1 MDEVKMDLD
10 QIVSRLD
17 WLDEERR
24 KDKTLIVTLEEKI
37 KGLENNIRGFSTQ
50 YNELNGELARI
61 GALLSRIEVAEGS
74 IAQVK
79 LDVSRFMENID
90 KQRADSARE
99 ADKIRRADIE
109 STNKSFGELQKGL
122 ENVNEIKK
130 SLQLR
135 VDEEFRL
142 SRLLDGIKKEMES
155 TNRSEEDMKRT
166 QRMVEDNYRQDS
178 KRVSDMQADISI
190 LRKRADE
197 QRGKIDLLTETSRKT
212 DLKINEIQSSEN
224 ERKQAQA
231 NFIEKQ
237 NMLTID
243 RDRTWKE
250 WNQQFEDIIQKATS
264 MDSQIQTLDMTN
276 RAVKRSQD
284 AFDDIIQRFDRRVN
298 EITEMQ
304 RLVEERFRQE
314 WNNFKADDQ
323 KRWTNYTLSNDE
335 KQREL
340 SRQVDKQND
349 RLIIVE
355 DATHEIRDLVNQ
367 INEEIQN
374 RLQALLAM
382 SHQWMDDYDRLFGK
396 TKQV

>member
-10 QIVSRLD
+10 QIITRLD

-24 KDKTLIVTLEEKI
+24 KDKTLIVNLEEKI
-37 KGLENNIRGFSTQ
+37 KGLENSLTGFTSQ
-50 YNELNGELARI
+50 YSELSGELARM
-61 GALLSRIEVAEGS
+61 GVLLSRIEASESS

-79 LDVSRFMENID
+79 QDMSRFMETID
-90 KQRADSARE
+90 KQRVENARE

-109 STNKSFGELQKGL
+109 SFNKTFGELQKGL
-122 ENVNEIKK
+122 EGVSEIKK
-130 SLQLR
+130 SLQMR

-142 SRLLDGIKKEMES
+142 SRLLDGIKKEID
-155 TNRSEEDMKRT
+155 TANRSEEDFKRM
-166 QRMVEDNYRQDS
+166 QRVMEDNYRQDS

-197 QRGKIDLLTETSRKT
+197 QRGKTDLLTETSRKL

-224 ERKQAQA
+224 ERKQNQMS
-231 NFIEKQ
+231 FIEKQ
-237 NMLTID
+237 NMQTID

-264 MDSQIQTLDMTN
+264 LDSQIQTLEMTN
-276 RAVKRSQD
+276 RAIKRSQD
-284 AFDDIIQRFDRRVN
+284 AFDEIIQRFDRRVN

-314 WNNFKADDQ
+314 WTNFKADDQ

-340 SRQVDKQND
+340 SRQVEKQNG
-349 RLIIVE
+349 RLVIVE
-355 DATHEIRDLVNQ
+355 DATHELKDLVNQ

-374 RLQALLAM
+374 RLQGLLAI

-396 TKQV
+396 NRQV

>member
-1 MDEVKMDLD
+1 MDLD
-10 QIVSRLD
+10 QIITRLD

-24 KDKTLIVTLEEKI
+24 KDKTLIVNLEEKI
-37 KGLENNIRGFSTQ
+37 KGLENSLTGFTSQ
-50 YNELNGELARI
+50 YSELSGELARM
-61 GALLSRIEVAEGS
+61 GVLLSRIEASESS

-79 LDVSRFMENID
+79 QDMSRFMETID
-90 KQRADSARE
+90 KQRVENARE

-109 STNKSFGELQKGL
+109 SFNKTFGELQKGL
-122 ENVNEIKK
+122 EGVSEIKK
-130 SLQLR
+130 SLQMR

-142 SRLLDGIKKEMES
+142 SRLLDGIKKEID
-155 TNRSEEDMKRT
+155 TANRSEEDFKRM
-166 QRMVEDNYRQDS
+166 QRVMEDNYRQDS

-197 QRGKIDLLTETSRKT
+197 QRGKTDLLTETSRKL

-224 ERKQAQA
+224 ERKQNQMS
-231 NFIEKQ
+231 FIEKQ
-237 NMLTID
+237 NMQTID

-264 MDSQIQTLDMTN
+264 LDSQIQTLEMTN
-276 RAVKRSQD
+276 RAIKRSQD
-284 AFDDIIQRFDRRVN
+284 AFDEIIQRFDRRVN

-314 WNNFKADDQ
+314 WTNFKADDQ

-340 SRQVDKQND
+340 SRQVEKQNG
-349 RLIIVE
+349 RLVIVE
-355 DATHEIRDLVNQ
+355 DATHELKDLVNQ

-374 RLQALLAM
+374 RLQGLLAI

-396 TKQV
+396 NRQV